1 MQGRARSRVG
11 TFVTP
16 ARIVPAPY
24 GVCSATAHAIREHAT
39 RRSILSPAPILVRS
53 IRLFAAAALLVAGT
67 ATAQSS
73 PSSATYHVA
82 RTVQLG
88 GEGGWD
94 YLTVDTAANR
104 LYITRGTHVMA
115 VDLAHDSV
123 TGDIPNTPGVHG
135 VAIADRL
142 GRGYTSN
149 GRDSSVTAFD
159 LHTLAPIGQYGPTGA
174 NPDAIGYDPAS
185 GRVFTFNGRGQS
197 MTALD
202 ARTGKVI
209 GTVPLGGKPEFVA
222 VTGRGGLFVNIESTN
237 ELAAVNTRTLAVTAR
252 YKIAGCEEPSG
263 LALDRARGRLFVGC
277 GNKVMTV
284 HDASSGRQIA
294 TLPVGEGVDAVGFDP
309 GTGDVFVSAG
319 DGTLTVVR
327 DAGGDKWEVAQT
339 VQTKRGARTL
349 AVDPVHHRVYVV
361 TAEFGQA
368 PAATA
373 TQPRPRA
380 PMVPGSFQMLVVE
393 R

>member
-1 MQGRARSRVG
+1 MR
-11 TFVTP
+11 T
-16 ARIVPAPY
+16 
-24 GVCSATAHAIREHAT
+24 CHAFP
-39 RRSILSPAPILVRS
+39 LL
-53 IRLFAAAALLVAGT
+53 AAACVAAGT
-67 ATAQSS
+67 AAAQSS
-73 PSSATYHVA
+73 AAAYHVA
-82 RTVQLG
+82 RTVPLG

-94 YLTVDTAANR
+94 YLTVDTTTNR
-104 LYITRGTHVMA
+104 LYISRGTHVMV
-115 VDLAHDSV
+115 VDLARDSAA
-123 TGDIPNTPGVHG
+123 GDIANTPGVHG
-135 VAIADRL
+135 IAIAADL
-142 GRGYTSN
+142 GRGFTSN

-159 LHTLAPIGQYGPTGA
+159 LRTLAPVGRFGPTGA

-185 GRVFTFNGRGQS
+185 KRVFTFNGRGEN

-202 ARTGKVI
+202 AVTGKVV
-209 GTVPLGGKPEFVA
+209 GSVPLGGKPEFVA
-222 VTGRGGLFVNIESTN
+222 VDGRGMLYVNN
-237 ELAAVNTRTLAVTAR
+237 ETTAELIAVNTRTLAVTR
-252 YKIAGCEEPSG
+252 RIKIAGCEEPSG
-263 LALDRARGRLFVGC
+263 LAIDQKRGRLFVGC

-284 HDASSGRQIA
+284 HDAATGRQLA
-294 TLPVGEGVDAVGFDP
+294 TLPVGEGVDAVGFDA

-327 DAGGDKWEVAQT
+327 DAGGDSWRVAQT

-361 TAEFGQA
+361 TAAFGAA

-373 TQPRPRA
+373 TQPRPRP